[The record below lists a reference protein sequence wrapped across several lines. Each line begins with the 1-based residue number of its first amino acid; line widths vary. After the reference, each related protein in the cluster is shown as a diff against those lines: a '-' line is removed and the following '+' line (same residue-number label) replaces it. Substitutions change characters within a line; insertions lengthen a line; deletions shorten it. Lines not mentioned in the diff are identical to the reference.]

1 MELTGCRNGWR
12 AWGAGARSP
21 GSRGAAL
28 TVRVE
33 NGLLIVNA
41 EAKFANHWIYVIP
54 EVAI

>member
-1 MELTGCRNGWR
+1 MPGVQGRVEVCAQGPT
-12 AWGAGARSP
+12 P

-54 EVAI
+54 PAAP